1 MGNEFT
7 SIKVTS
13 TDKKGNGMKVA
24 FATSDMEWIDA
35 HFGKTGQF
43 AIYEVSKDGFEMSE
57 LLKINDEELTGKQD
71 KNDQIAQI
79 IAAKG
84 VKILYLASIGPTAAA
99 KVVKNRIHPLK
110 VTEDTK
116 IGDACDRLVTMLQ
129 GTPPPWIKRIIEK
142 ENA

>member
-13 TDKKGNGMKVA
+13 TDTKGNGMKVA

-35 HFGKTGQF
+35 HFGKSGQF
-43 AIYEVSKDGFEMSE
+43 AIYEVSRDGYEMSE
-57 LLKINDEELTGKQD
+57 LLKINDEELTGPQD

-79 IAAKG
+79 IAGKD

-99 KVVKNRIHPLK
+99 KVVKNRIHPMK
-110 VTEDTK
+110 ITDDTK
-116 IGDACDRLVTMLQ
+116 ISDACDRLVTMLQ
-129 GTPPPWIKRIIEK
+129 GNPPPWIKRIIEK

>member
-1 MGNEFT
+1 
-7 SIKVTS
+7 
-13 TDKKGNGMKVA
+13 MKVA

-35 HFGKTGQF
+35 HFGKSGQF
-43 AIYEVSKDGFEMSE
+43 AIYSVTKEGYVLSE
-57 LLKINDEELTGKQD
+57 LLTINEEALEGPRD
-71 KNDQIAQI
+71 KNDQVAEI

-116 IGDACDRLVTMLQ
+116 ISDACDQLVAML
-129 GTPPPWIKRIIEK
+129 GSNPPPWIRQIIEK
-142 ENA
+142 ESNA